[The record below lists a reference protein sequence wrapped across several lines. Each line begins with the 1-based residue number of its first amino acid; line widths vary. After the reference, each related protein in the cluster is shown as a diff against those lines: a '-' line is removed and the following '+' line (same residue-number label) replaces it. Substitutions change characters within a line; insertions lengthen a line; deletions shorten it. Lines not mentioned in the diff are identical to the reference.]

1 MKATVDV
8 TIRGAGAF
16 GLSVAWA
23 CQNAG
28 ARVRVIDPNG
38 VGTGASG
45 GIVGAL
51 APHVPELWNPKKAFQ
66 LESLLLAE
74 NWWADVE
81 FAGGLTSG
89 YARTGRLQ
97 ALPENAL
104 PLAQE
109 REANAQTLWRGRAI
123 WEIVEARNGFAPK
136 SESGLLIHDTL
147 TGRIHPKQA
156 CLSLAAAI
164 QARGGE
170 IVTDAPHEGQVV
182 WATGWEGLEELTA
195 QHTRLVGAGIKGQAI
210 LLDYDAHN
218 APQLFIDGLHIIPH
232 FDGTT
237 AIGAT
242 TEREFDEPFTTDAQ
256 CDTLLAKA
264 RTAVPALQEAPE
276 IRRWA
281 GLRPRART
289 RAPMLGEHPF
299 RKGEFIANGGFK
311 IGFGMAPLAAEK
323 MAQLILNGENT
334 IPPDFDPTASL

>member
-1 MKATVDV
+1 MATVDV

-23 CQNAG
+23 CQKAG
-28 ARVRVIDPNG
+28 ASVRVIDPNG
-38 VGTGASG
+38 VAAGASG

-51 APHVPELWNPKKAFQ
+51 APHVPEQWNPKKAFQ
-66 LESLLLAE
+66 LESLLMAE
-74 NWWADVE
+74 SWWAEVE
-81 FAGGLTSG
+81 QAGGLTSG

-104 PLAQE
+104 ELAQE
-109 REANAQTLWRGRAI
+109 RGRNAQTLWQGRAVWDVI
-123 WEIVEARNGFAPK
+123 KAQDGFAPN

-164 QARGGE
+164 QASGGE
-170 IVTDAPHEGQVV
+170 IVNDAPHEGHVV

-210 LLDYDAHN
+210 LLDFDART

-242 TEREFDEPFTTDAQ
+242 TERDFDAPFTTDAQ

-264 RTAVPALQEAPE
+264 RNAVPALQDAPE

-289 RAPMLGEHPF
+289 RAPMLGAHPF

-323 MAQLILNGENT
+323 LAQLILLGENT
-334 IPPDFDPTASL
+334 IPPDFDPIASL